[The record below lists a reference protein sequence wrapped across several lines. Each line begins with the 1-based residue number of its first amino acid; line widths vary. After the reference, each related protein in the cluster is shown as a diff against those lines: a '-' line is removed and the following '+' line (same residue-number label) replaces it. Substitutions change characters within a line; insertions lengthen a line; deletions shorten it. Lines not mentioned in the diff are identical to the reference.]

1 MNSLVDENVHR
12 SVIER
17 RVDAGHAVRAV
28 GTVAWGAT
36 DAEVVG
42 LAVRE
47 GRVIVTADRDFAEL
61 AARLPGCP
69 SIVLARSNSVSSPSA
84 LCRVHTEGDYLC
96 GSRERPTRGRRTGS
110 HSGAA
115 LVTRGTPLTVR
126 RAARL
131 EPVSPVRQSAASGS
145 PTKISRRTYSWRSS
159 TVVKQR

>member
-1 MNSLVDENVHR
+1 MNWLVDENVHR

-28 GTVAWGAT
+28 GTVARGAT

-69 SIVLARSNSVSSPSA
+69 SIVLARSNSVSSLQHFAECILKA
-84 LCRVHTEGDYLC
+84 LTSVD
-96 GSRERPTRGRRTGS
+96 RESGLLAVVEPGRIR
-110 HSGAA
+110 
-115 LVTRGTPLTVR
+115 VR
-126 RAARL
+126 R
-131 EPVSPVRQSAASGS
+131 
-145 PTKISRRTYSWRSS
+145 W
-159 TVVKQR
+159 